1 MYADT
6 YPLPPIIARDTT
18 EARKLSTQQ
27 EMSAFLAEVE
37 RRAFKHAKFCWAAAT
52 FTALLSR
59 YPQALAARDAKRR
72 LYAETT

>member
-27 EMSAFLAEVE
+27 EMSGFLAEVE
-37 RRAFKHAKFCWAAAT
+37 RRSFTYRSTLKTMPTRIEAAT
-52 FTALLSR
+52 LGGDAGLFG
-59 YPQALAARDAKRR
+59 AACLPLQDVR
-72 LYAETT
+72 T